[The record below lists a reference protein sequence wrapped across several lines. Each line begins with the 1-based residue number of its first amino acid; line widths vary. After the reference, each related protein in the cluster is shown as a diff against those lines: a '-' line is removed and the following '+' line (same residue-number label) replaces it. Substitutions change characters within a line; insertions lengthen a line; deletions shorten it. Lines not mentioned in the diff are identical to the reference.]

1 MKIIEPSWDLI
12 DPISLVEGRDRLRSI
27 ERYARISHRSEEAQ
41 TRDSWDRFLRAV
53 VIKHGDWSVVEHEKA
68 TVIFRV
74 DRALANEI
82 VRHRLFSYTQESTR
96 FVNYGKRE
104 IEFVKPG
111 FAEFKSDFDELYW
124 KMAMQEA
131 EKGYLDLL
139 KAGQPP
145 EIARGVL
152 PLNTATTLAMTGN
165 LRSWRHFFIMRTT
178 LETHRD
184 LKKVTIP
191 LLEVFKE
198 RIPILYEDLVPN
210 ERQIISM
217 TRPK

>member
-1 MKIIEPSWDLI
+1 MRIIEPQAAII
-12 DPISLVEGRDRLRSI
+12 DPINRKAGIELLRHI
-27 ERYARISHRSEEAQ
+27 ESYARISHRSEEAQ
-41 TRDSWDRFLRAV
+41 TPDSWDRFLRAI

-68 TVIFRV
+68 TVIFHV

-96 FVNYGKRE
+96 FVNYGKKE
-104 IEFVKPG
+104 IEFVRPG
-111 FAEFKSDFDELYW
+111 FVEFKSDFDALYW
-124 KMAMQEA
+124 ELAMKDA

-152 PLNTATTLAMTGN
+152 PLNTATRLAMTGN
-165 LRSWRHFFIMRTT
+165 LRSWRHFFVMRTT
-178 LETHRD
+178 LEAHRD

-191 LLEVFKE
+191 LLESFKE
-198 RIPILYEDLVPN
+198 RIPILYEDLGPN

>member
-1 MKIIEPSWDLI
+1 MKIIESHAVLV
-12 DPISLVEGRDRLRSI
+12 DPVCKEDGIKLLKNI
-27 ERYARISHRSEEAQ
+27 EAYARISHRSEEAQ
-41 TRDSWDRFLRAV
+41 TPDSYGRFLQAV

-96 FVNYGKRE
+96 FVNYAKKE

-124 KMAMQEA
+124 KMTMQDA
-131 EKGYLDLL
+131 EKAYLDLL

-178 LETHRD
+178 LEAHRD

-191 LLEVFKE
+191 LLQEFQKL
-198 RIPILYEDLVPN
+198 IPFLYDDLVPN